1 VRNYW
6 PTSGTKQIDSIK
18 LGVTQL
24 NFQYKTQGT
33 DSSILVTPVNLNK
46 YAIGM
51 IELTIT
57 LESNNRIVDN
67 ANAYVQDTA
76 LYKVYWRQFRIIGK
90 NLTYR

>member
-1 VRNYW
+1 
-6 PTSGTKQIDSIK
+6 
-18 LGVTQL
+18 
-24 NFQYKTQGT
+24 
-33 DSSILVTPVNLNK
+33 
-46 YAIGM
+46 M